1 MKILFSVI
9 HAPLQQIRVFDTIW
23 DGLLTLLDALLPK
36 HIHIPGMYALYALR
50 YYYHNFKFWLQY
62 TCTCICILYNC
73 TKYMAC
79 VLYDNK
85 CTMSGFKGVAPL
97 PNSNIFRTI

>member
-1 MKILFSVI
+1 MKILFYAI

-50 YYYHNFKFWLQY
+50 
-62 TCTCICILYNC
+62 
-73 TKYMAC
+73 
-79 VLYDNK
+79 
-85 CTMSGFKGVAPL
+85 
-97 PNSNIFRTI
+97 